1 MQAGVIG
8 SLALK
13 QSDPPPGRCELD
25 IRVRY
30 FECDPMGYLHHA
42 RYLEFFELGRTEL
55 LRRAGY
61 SYRDMEQRGDFLVVA
76 RAQCKFI
83 KPARYDDVVTLTTR
97 IERVT
102 SARIDHTY
110 DMRRSGT
117 LLCLG
122 QTTLASVDGDGKLAC
137 IPEYLVPCTEI

>member
-1 MQAGVIG
+1 MGDFAVR
-8 SLALK
+8 
-13 QSDPPPGRCELD
+13 QSDTPLDRCDLD

-55 LRRAGY
+55 LRRAGH
-61 SYRDMEQRGDFLVVA
+61 SYLDMEQRGHFLVVA

-83 KPARYDDVVTLTTR
+83 KPARYDDVLTLTTR

-102 SARIDHTY
+102 SARIDHSY
-110 DMRRSGT
+110 ELKCDGK

-137 IPEYLVPCTEI
+137 IPEYLIPRTEMNG

>member
-1 MQAGVIG
+1 MG
-8 SLALK
+8 SRALK
-13 QSDPPPGRCELD
+13 QSDPLPERCELD

-55 LRRAGY
+55 LRLAGH
-61 SYRDMEQRGDFLVVA
+61 SYRDMEQQGHFLVVA

-83 KPARYDDVVTLTTR
+83 KPARYDDVLTLTTR

-102 SARIDHTY
+102 SARIDHRY
-110 DMRRSGT
+110 ELKCGAT

-122 QTTLASVDGDGKLAC
+122 QTTLASVDGEGKLAC
-137 IPEYLVPCTEI
+137 IPDYLVPRKEMNR

>member
-1 MQAGVIG
+1 
-8 SLALK
+8 LTP
-13 QSDPPPGRCELD
+13 SDTPLDRCELD

-42 RYLEFFELGRTEL
+42 RYLEFFELGRTDL
-55 LRRAGY
+55 LRRSGH
-61 SYRDMEQRGDFLVVA
+61 SYREMEQRGHYLVVA

-83 KPARYDDVVTLTTR
+83 KPARYDDVLTLSTR

-102 SARIDHTY
+102 SSRIDHTY
-110 DMRRSGT
+110 ELRRGDT

-122 QTTLASVDGDGKLAC
+122 QTTLASVDGEGKLAC
-137 IPEYLVPCTEI
+137 IPEYLKPSIDVSG

>member
-1 MQAGVIG
+1 MTG

-13 QSDPPPGRCELD
+13 RSDTPLDHCALD
-25 IRVRY
+25 IQVRY
-30 FECDPMGYLHHA
+30 VECDPMGYLHHA
-42 RYLEFFELGRTEL
+42 RYFEFFELGRTEL
-55 LRRAGY
+55 LRLAGH
-61 SYRDMEQRGDFLVVA
+61 SYRDMEQQGHFLVVA

-83 KPARYDDVVTLTTR
+83 KPARYDDVLTLTTR

-110 DMRRSGT
+110 ELKRDAT

-122 QTTLASVDGDGKLAC
+122 QTTLASVDGQGKLAC
-137 IPEYLVPCTEI
+137 IPDYLIPLPK

>member
-1 MQAGVIG
+1 MGD
-8 SLALK
+8 LAV
-13 QSDPPPGRCELD
+13 QRSDTPPDRCDLD

-42 RYLEFFELGRTEL
+42 RYFEFFELGRTEL
-55 LRRAGY
+55 LRRAGH
-61 SYRDMEQRGDFLVVA
+61 SYLDMEQRGDFLVVA

-83 KPARYDDVVTLTTR
+83 KPARYDDVLTLTTR

-102 SARIDHTY
+102 SARIDHSY
-110 DMRRSGT
+110 ELKRNGT

-122 QTTLASVDGDGKLAC
+122 QTTLASVDGEGKLSC
-137 IPEYLVPCTEI
+137 IPDYLITRAKMNG